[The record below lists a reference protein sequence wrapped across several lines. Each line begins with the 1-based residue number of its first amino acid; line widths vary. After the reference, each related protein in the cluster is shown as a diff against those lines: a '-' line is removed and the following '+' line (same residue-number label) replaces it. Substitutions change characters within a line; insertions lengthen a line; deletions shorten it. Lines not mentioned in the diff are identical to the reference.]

1 MSLFLINPFINRL
14 QTYSFGSPLGTT
26 SQYEAQSVSVAFSA
40 FNTGPIT
47 IYFKIVTVTGTVGD
61 ADFSSPANPVTQGWT
76 QTLAYSAAQGSWN
89 TSFNINLVNDGLTE
103 TESFRIEARI
113 NSQSG
118 ELVATSGTV
127 TILDIPSGESSYTTA
142 GTYSF
147 TVPAGVTAISAVAV
161 GSGHAGIKTSSGGGA
176 GGQGGSLRWT
186 SSIAVTP
193 GEVLTVFVGA
203 ARTSPEVNSFDYYFT
218 DAAKG
223 QSSYIS
229 RGATILLR
237 GAGGARTDN
246 VGEGGG
252 NGGVLPGMPPN
263 TYPNQV
269 TGMSGGGG
277 GAGGYSGN
285 GGRGAVE
292 AGGADNISTNG
303 SGGGGGGGGSSTVG
317 GGGGG
322 VGILGAGASGTAG
335 QSLQF
340 EQNGASG
347 YRGTAATGGSGGT
360 SGERVYAYISPNPAD
375 ARGRGGQYGAGAGG
389 MYGGIS
395 LSGTPVSGGGAVR
408 IIWGPGRSYPNN
420 AA

>member
-47 IYFKIVTVTGTVGD
+47 IYFKIVAVTGTVVD

-161 GSGHAGIKTSSGGGA
+161 GSGHAGIKPSSSSGA
-176 GGQGGSLRWT
+176 GGPGGSLRWT

-203 ARTSPEVNSFDYYFT
+203 GRTSPEFNSFDYYLT

-223 QSSYIS
+223 QSSYVS

-237 GAGGARTDN
+237 GAGGGRSDN

-252 NGGVLPGMPPN
+252 DGGNVPGYPPF
-263 TYPNQV
+263 PMQR
-269 TGMSGGGG
+269 SGFSSGGG

-285 GGRGAVE
+285 GGTA
-292 AGGADNISTNG
+292 AITAFDPALASTNG
-303 SGGGGGGGGSSTVG
+303 SGGGGGGGGAASIG

-335 QSLQF
+335 QSLGF
-340 EQNGASG
+340 ESNPGGG

-360 SGERVYAYISPNPAD
+360 SGERVYAYLSPNPAD
-375 ARGRGGQYGAGAGG
+375 ARGRGGAYGAGAGG
-389 MYGGIS
+389 MFGGIS
-395 LSGTPVSGGGAVR
+395 YTGTPVSGGGAVR